1 MSPRSGH
8 GGKARGRSSG
18 KKQSGRSSRTT
29 ARSSSR
35 GKSGGRT
42 SAAKTT
48 SAPRASTRSGSQANR
63 TFAQGRGRTSQV
75 LNRVLTDHDE
85 IRQWAEER
93 QAQPAWGPVTGS
105 SQHVGM
111 IRLDF
116 SGYTGEQSLEPL
128 EPIEWDEF
136 FSKFDESNLAL
147 VVEDE
152 TASGERSNFN
162 KLIKRETAARRK
174 KAA

>member
-1 MSPRSGH
+1 
-8 GGKARGRSSG
+8 
-18 KKQSGRSSRTT
+18 
-29 ARSSSR
+29 
-35 GKSGGRT
+35 
-42 SAAKTT
+42 
-48 SAPRASTRSGSQANR
+48 
-63 TFAQGRGRTSQV
+63 

-93 QAQPAWGPVTGS
+93 QAQPAWVPATES
-105 SQHVGM
+105 SVGM

-116 SGYTGEQSLEPL
+116 SGYTGEQSLEP
-128 EPIEWDEF
+128 IEWDEF
-136 FSKFDESNLAL
+136 FSKFDGSNLAL

>member
-8 GGKARGRSSG
+8 GGKATGRSSG
-18 KKQSGRSSRTT
+18 KKQSGRSSRAT

-48 SAPRASTRSGSQANR
+48 SAPRASSRSGSPASR

-85 IRQWAEER
+85 IRKWAEER
-93 QAQPAWGPVTGS
+93 QAQPAWVPATGTS
-105 SQHVGM
+105 EHVGM
-111 IRLDF
+111 VRLEF
-116 SGYTGEQSLEPL
+116 PGYTGEQSL

>member
-8 GGKARGRSSG
+8 GGKATGRSSG

-48 SAPRASTRSGSQANR
+48 SAPRASTRSGSQASS

-93 QAQPAWGPVTGS
+93 QAQPAWGPATGS
-105 SQHVGM
+105 SVGM

-116 SGYTGEQSLEPL
+116 SGYTGEQSL

-162 KLIKRETAARRK
+162 KLIKRETASRRK

>member
-8 GGKARGRSSG
+8 GGKATGRSSG
-18 KKQSGRSSRTT
+18 KKTSGRSSHI
-29 ARSSSR
+29 AEHSSSR
-35 GKSGGRT
+35 SKSGGRA

-48 SAPRASTRSGSQANR
+48 SAPRAGTRSGSQSSR

-75 LNRVLTDHDE
+75 LNRILTDHDE

-93 QAQPAWGPVTGS
+93 QAQPAWVPGTGS
-105 SQHVGM
+105 SKHVGM
-111 IRLDF
+111 IRLEF
-116 SGYTGEQSLEPL
+116 PGYTGEHTL

-136 FSKFDESNLAL
+136 FSQFDESNLAL

-162 KLIKRETAARRK
+162 KLIKRETSARRK

>member
-8 GGKARGRSSG
+8 DGKTTGRSSG
-18 KKQSGRSSRTT
+18 KKQSGSSHT
-29 ARSSSR
+29 AKRSSSR
-35 GKSGGRT
+35 SKSGSRT
-42 SAAKTT
+42 STAKTIA
-48 SAPRASTRSGSQANR
+48 APRAGTRSESQASSR
-63 TFAQGRGRTSQV
+63 FAQGRGRTSQA

-85 IRQWAEER
+85 IQQWAEER
-93 QAQPAWGPVTGS
+93 RAHPASVRGTGS
-105 SQHVGM
+105 REDVGM

-116 SGYTGEQSLEPL
+116 PGYTGEQSL

-136 FSKFDESNLAL
+136 FSKFDENNLAL
-147 VVEDE
+147 LVQYQ

-162 KLIKRETAARRK
+162 KLIKRETAAAAKRK